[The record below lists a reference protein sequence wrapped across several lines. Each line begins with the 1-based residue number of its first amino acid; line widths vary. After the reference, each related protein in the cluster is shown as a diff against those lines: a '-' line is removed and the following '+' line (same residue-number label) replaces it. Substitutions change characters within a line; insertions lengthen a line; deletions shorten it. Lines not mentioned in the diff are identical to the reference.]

1 MSSSFAKLIKELKRE
16 SLEIKNTHRRSTL
29 TVETVTR
36 KITVPISA
44 VADSSGKA
52 WPTSP
57 KIKITFNSDEP
68 QLYMVT
74 FDNTDPLDPFVLNN
88 PTKMVTNTGE
98 NVLLLDIGEAEGQT
112 PGATVTANP
121 DIYITSTGDF
131 TLTLI

>member
-1 MSSSFAKLIKELKRE
+1 MSGSFAKLIKMLKRE
-16 SLEIKNTHRRSTL
+16 TLEIKNTHRRSTL

-36 KITVPISA
+36 KITVPITA
-44 VADSSGKA
+44 TANASGIA
-52 WPTSP
+52 IPTSP
-57 KIKITFNSDEP
+57 VIKITFNSDEP

-74 FDNTDPLDPFVLNN
+74 FDSTDPLDPFVLNN
-88 PTKMVTNTGE
+88 PTKMVTASDE
-98 NVLLLDIGEAEGQT
+98 NVLLLDIGEAGGQT